1 MKQLVIFDL
10 DGTLLNTIADLASAT
25 NYALEACGY
34 PTHNPAIYPSLVGNG
49 VTKLIE
55 RALPQDHR
63 SDQEIEAARRK
74 FLEYYD
80 DHCCDLTAPY
90 PGIHQ
95 LLVHL
100 AAKGVALAVASNKYQ
115 AAVERIVAHYFPGI
129 EWVAVEGHRNGVPSK
144 PDPSIVFAILSK
156 HPEAKANV
164 LYVGDSGVDMDTA
177 HRACV
182 DCAGVTWGFRPESEL
197 KKHYAD
203 VIVHAPE
210 EILSLVDDFHSES
223 NN

>member
-1 MKQLVIFDL
+1 MKKLVIFDL
-10 DGTLLNTIADLASAT
+10 DGTLLNTIADLAAAT
-25 NYALEACGY
+25 NYALEKCGY
-34 PTHNPAIYPSLVGNG
+34 PRHNPEIYPTLVGNG

-63 SDQEIEAARRK
+63 SEPEVETVRRK
-74 FLEYYD
+74 FMEYYD

-100 AAKGVALAVASNKYQ
+100 HANGIAVAVASNKYQ
-115 AAVERIVAHYFPGI
+115 EAVERIISHFFPGV
-129 EWVAVEGHRNGVPSK
+129 EWAAVEGHRSGVPSK
-144 PDPSIVFAILSK
+144 PDPSIVFAILSQ
-156 HPEAKANV
+156 HPTPKDEV

-182 DCAGVTWGFRPESEL
+182 DCVGVTWGFRPESEL

-203 VIVHAPE
+203 SLATSPDQ
-210 EILSLVDDFHSES
+210 ILDICLRDS
-223 NN
+223 